1 MKSDSDK
8 TLFKNILKLISG
20 EGIGRAVGFLMT
32 PVITRLYTPT
42 DFGMLAVFA
51 SVCALCY
58 PFCTLRYTLV
68 IPLHTNEKI
77 GINSL
82 AACILISIG
91 SVIPAK
97 TEVKAAGISKAE
109 VCLFL
114 FFFAVA

>member
-51 SVCALCY
+51 SVCVLCY

-68 IPLHTNEKI
+68 IPLHTNEKVGNQFI
-77 GINSL
+77 GGMYSYTSHQYFYSRNSFRF
-82 AACILISIG
+82 ISFAD
-91 SVIPAK
+91 SFAF
-97 TEVKAAGISKAE
+97 
-109 VCLFL
+109 FL
-114 FFFAVA
+114 REYR